1 MNLTVSSA
9 PHIRSGDTTRRTMLD
24 VLIALIPALIAAVIL
39 FGLRA
44 LVLTV
49 ISAAVC
55 VVVELLYCL
64 VTRRKSTVGD
74 LSAVVTG
81 VLLAFSLPASCPY
94 WVVAVGDA
102 FAIIVVK
109 GFIGGLGQN
118 VFNPALGGRALIML
132 FWPATITRYGTE
144 AVDAFNF
151 GAVDIVSSSTPLQ
164 TMARPALPEASL
176 LDMFLGKIGGCI
188 GEVCTLAL
196 LIGLVYL
203 LVRRVISWRIPVAY
217 IGTMAVL
224 TLVFY
229 KTDNALTWMLYSIM
243 GGGAM
248 LGAIFMA
255 TDYATSPVT
264 KPGQIIFGIGCGLL
278 TCFIRRFGSYPEGV
292 CYSILIMNC
301 TTWLLDKYIRP
312 TIYGAP
318 KKEKKEAAAK

>member
-176 LDMFLGKIGGCI
+176 LDMFLGKIGGFI

-255 TDYATSPVT
+255 TDYVTSPTLPSAQLVY
-264 KPGQIIFGIGCGLL
+264 GIGCGAL
-278 TCFIRRFGSYPEGV
+278 TVLFRYFGLFPEGV
-292 CYSILIMNC
+292 TYAILIMNAC
-301 TTWLLDKYIRP
+301 AWALDRAVPVKRFGVGQG
-312 TIYGAP
+312 GAG
-318 KKEKKEAAAK
+318 K

>member
-224 TLVFY
+224 TLGFY

-255 TDYATSPVT
+255 TDYVTSPTLPSAQLVY
-264 KPGQIIFGIGCGLL
+264 GIGCGAL
-278 TCFIRRFGSYPEGV
+278 TVLFRYFGLFPEGV
-292 CYSILIMNC
+292 TYAILIMNAC
-301 TTWLLDKYIRP
+301 AWALDRAVPVKRFGVGKG
-312 TIYGAP
+312 GAG
-318 KKEKKEAAAK
+318 K

>member
-64 VTRRKSTVGD
+64 VTRRQSTVGD

-94 WVVAVGDA
+94 WVVALGDA

-255 TDYATSPVT
+255 TDYVTSPTLPSAQLVY
-264 KPGQIIFGIGCGLL
+264 GIGCGAL
-278 TCFIRRFGSYPEGV
+278 TVLFRYFGLFPEGV
-292 CYSILIMNC
+292 TYAILIMNAC
-301 TTWLLDKYIRP
+301 AWALDRAVPVKRFGVGKG
-312 TIYGAP
+312 GAG
-318 KKEKKEAAAK
+318 K

>member
-94 WVVAVGDA
+94 WVLAVGDA

-217 IGTMAVL
+217 MGTMAVL

-255 TDYATSPVT
+255 TDYVTSPTLPSAQLVY
-264 KPGQIIFGIGCGLL
+264 GIGCGAL
-278 TCFIRRFGSYPEGV
+278 TVLFRYFGLFPEGV
-292 CYSILIMNC
+292 TYAILIMNAC
-301 TTWLLDKYIRP
+301 AWALDRAVPVKRFGVGKG
-312 TIYGAP
+312 GAG
-318 KKEKKEAAAK
+318 K

>member
-224 TLVFY
+224 TRVFY

-255 TDYATSPVT
+255 TDYVTSPTLPSAQLVY
-264 KPGQIIFGIGCGLL
+264 GIGCGAL
-278 TCFIRRFGSYPEGV
+278 TVLFRYFGLFPEGV
-292 CYSILIMNC
+292 TYAILIMNAC
-301 TTWLLDKYIRP
+301 AWALDRAVPVKRFGVGKG
-312 TIYGAP
+312 GAGN
-318 KKEKKEAAAK
+318 

>member
-44 LVLTV
+44 LILTV

-229 KTDNALTWMLYSIM
+229 KTDSALTWMLYSIM

-255 TDYATSPVT
+255 TDYVTSPTLPSAQLVY
-264 KPGQIIFGIGCGLL
+264 GIGCGAL
-278 TCFIRRFGSYPEGV
+278 TVLFRYFGLFPEGV
-292 CYSILIMNC
+292 TYAILIMNAC
-301 TTWLLDKYIRP
+301 AWALDRAVPVKRFGVGKG
-312 TIYGAP
+312 GAG
-318 KKEKKEAAAK
+318 K

>member
-94 WVVAVGDA
+94 RVVAVGDA
-102 FAIIVVK
+102 CAIIVVK

-144 AVDAFNF
+144 AVDAFYF

-176 LDMFLGKIGGCI
+176 LDMFLGKIVGCI

-255 TDYATSPVT
+255 TDYVTSPTLPSAQLVY
-264 KPGQIIFGIGCGLL
+264 GIGCGAL
-278 TCFIRRFGSYPEGV
+278 TVLFRYFGLFPEGV
-292 CYSILIMNC
+292 TYAILIMNAC
-301 TTWLLDKYIRP
+301 AWALDRAVPVKRFGVGKG
-312 TIYGAP
+312 GAG
-318 KKEKKEAAAK
+318 K

>member
-109 GFIGGLGQN
+109 GFIGGRGQN
-118 VFNPALGGRALIML
+118 VFNPARGGRALIMR

-255 TDYATSPVT
+255 TDYVTSPTLPSAQLVY
-264 KPGQIIFGIGCGLL
+264 GIGCGAL
-278 TCFIRRFGSYPEGV
+278 TVLFRYFGLFPEGV
-292 CYSILIMNC
+292 TYAILIMNAC
-301 TTWLLDKYIRP
+301 AWALDRAVPVKRFGVGKG
-312 TIYGAP
+312 GAG
-318 KKEKKEAAAK
+318 K

>member
-94 WVVAVGDA
+94 WVVALGDA

-118 VFNPALGGRALIML
+118 VFTPALGGMALIML

-243 GGGAM
+243 GGGVM

-255 TDYATSPVT
+255 TDYVTSPALPAAQLVY
-264 KPGQIIFGIGCGLL
+264 GLGCGVL
-278 TCFIRRFGSYPEGV
+278 TVIFRYFGLFPEGV
-292 CYSILIMNC
+292 TYAILIMNAC
-301 TTWLLDKYIRP
+301 AWALDRAVPVKRFGVGKG
-312 TIYGAP
+312 GAG
-318 KKEKKEAAAK
+318 K

>member
-229 KTDNALTWMLYSIM
+229 KTDSALTWMLYSIM

-255 TDYATSPVT
+255 TDYVTSPTLPSAQLVY
-264 KPGQIIFGIGCGLL
+264 GIGCGAL
-278 TCFIRRFGSYPEGV
+278 TVLFRYFGLFPEGV
-292 CYSILIMNC
+292 TYAILIMNAC
-301 TTWLLDKYIRP
+301 AWALDRAVPVKRF
-312 TIYGAP
+312 GVG
-318 KKEKKEAAAK
+318 KGGVGK

>member
-255 TDYATSPVT
+255 TDYVTSPYT
-264 KPGQIIFGIGCGLL
+264 RKGKILFALGCGVI
-278 TCFIRRFGSYPEGV
+278 TCAIRFWGNMNEGV
-292 CYSILIMNC
+292 SYSILLMN
-301 TTWLLDKYIRP
+301 LLVPFIN
-312 TIYGAP
+312 
-318 KKEKKEAAAK
+318 AKTRRTPMGGGKQK

>member
-196 LIGLVYL
+196 LIGLAYL
-203 LVRRVISWRIPVAY
+203 LYRRVISWRIPAAY
-217 IGTMAVL
+217 IGAVAVL
-224 TLVFY
+224 TRGF
-229 KTDNALTWMLYSIM
+229 S
-243 GGGAM
+243 
-248 LGAIFMA
+248 MA
-255 TDYATSPVT
+255 TTPCS
-264 KPGQIIFGIGCGLL
+264 GCS
-278 TCFIRRFGSYPEGV
+278 TAS
-292 CYSILIMNC
+292 
-301 TTWLLDKYIRP
+301 W
-312 TIYGAP
+312 
-318 KKEKKEAAAK
+318 AAASCSAPSSWPPTTSRAPPCLRPSWSTA

>member
-64 VTRRKSTVGD
+64 VTCRKSTVGD

-229 KTDNALTWMLYSIM
+229 KTDSALTWMLYSIM

-248 LGAIFMA
+248 LGATFMA
-255 TDYATSPVT
+255 TDYVTSPTLPSAQLVY
-264 KPGQIIFGIGCGLL
+264 GIGCGAL
-278 TCFIRRFGSYPEGV
+278 TVLFRYFGLFPEGV
-292 CYSILIMNC
+292 TYAILIMNAC
-301 TTWLLDKYIRP
+301 AWALDRAVPVKRFGVGKG
-312 TIYGAP
+312 GAG
-318 KKEKKEAAAK
+318 K

>member
-229 KTDNALTWMLYSIM
+229 KTDIALTWMLYSIM

-255 TDYATSPVT
+255 TDYVTSPTLPSAQLVY
-264 KPGQIIFGIGCGLL
+264 GIGCGAL
-278 TCFIRRFGSYPEGV
+278 TVLFRYFGLFPEGV
-292 CYSILIMNC
+292 TYAILIMNAC
-301 TTWLLDKYIRP
+301 AWALDRAVPVKRFGVGKG
-312 TIYGAP
+312 GAG
-318 KKEKKEAAAK
+318 K

>member
-1 MNLTVSSA
+1 MSLTVSSA

-229 KTDNALTWMLYSIM
+229 KTDSALTWMLYSIM

-255 TDYATSPVT
+255 TDYVTSPTLPSAQLVY
-264 KPGQIIFGIGCGLL
+264 GIGCGAL
-278 TCFIRRFGSYPEGV
+278 TVLFRYFGLFPEGV
-292 CYSILIMNC
+292 TYAILIMNAC
-301 TTWLLDKYIRP
+301 AWALDRAVPVKRFGVGKG
-312 TIYGAP
+312 GAG
-318 KKEKKEAAAK
+318 K